1 MNAQLSERQELAV
14 EVLRL
19 AKDRLLVSSPFL
31 APAASLL
38 PFAPSPDALSPL
50 SGTDAKVFSFNADCV
65 LADFAATHEAPVHYY
80 VHTLLHC
87 LFLHPFANPGQNQAR
102 WDLACD
108 IAAECIAIELFGP
121 RPGDTSDGA
130 EYARR
135 RICGALQQ
143 APLTAESVFELLKA
157 DRFVDDEQ
165 AWQQLFCVDDHCFW
179 YGRPDV
185 RSTAGVGADAGY
197 AEETTDSDSDSEA
210 ETQPDGARDDAPGE
224 DGAPDEG
231 STHFKSPKNAWQYA
245 AQSIASSMKHQH
257 ASPQSGWGRNL
268 SGLFANLR
276 VAPRSHKKPALDEFL
291 RSFATFEETPRP
303 SSDEFDYALYTYGFA
318 LYGDTPIIEPL
329 ETRDEKR
336 IREFVIGIDVSG
348 SVWGPTVTRFAQI
361 VQGVLCNEGLF
372 SSAPRIRI
380 IQCDTQIVAED
391 VIDAPE
397 HMRKWIEGVRIH
409 GGGGTD
415 LRPVF
420 QRVDE
425 LVEHGEINDLNGVIC
440 LTDGYAS
447 FPKCATPYK
456 TAFVLTPDGAQT
468 LVPPWTMTFMLEEE
482 DFRST

>member
-1 MNAQLSERQELAV
+1 MNVQLSERQELAV

-38 PFAPSPDALSPL
+38 PFVPSPNTLSPL
-50 SGTDAKVFSFNADCV
+50 SGTDAKAFYFNADHV
-65 LADFAATHEAPVHYY
+65 LACFAATHEAPVHDY

-87 LFLHPFANPGQNQAR
+87 LFLHPFANSGQNQAR

-108 IAAECIAIELFGP
+108 IAAECIAVELCGP

-130 EYARR
+130 KYARR
-135 RICGALQQ
+135 RICDALQQ
-143 APLTAESVFELLKA
+143 TPLTAESVFELLKTG
-157 DRFVDDEQ
+157 RFVDDEQ
-165 AWQQLFCVDDHCFW
+165 AWQELFCVDDHRFW
-179 YGRPDV
+179 YERPGAQ
-185 RSTAGVGADAGY
+185 STAGAGAGEGHADKRP
-197 AEETTDSDSDSEA
+197 DSDSES
-210 ETQPDGARDDAPGE
+210 ETEPDGARDDAPSE
-224 DGAPDEG
+224 DGAPDKG
-231 STHFKSPKNAWQYA
+231 SGHFRSPKNAWQYA
-245 AQSIASSMKHQH
+245 AQSIASSMKHQP

-276 VAPRSHKKPALDEFL
+276 VAPRSYKKPALDEFL

-318 LYGDTPIIEPL
+318 LYSDTPIIEPL

-361 VQGVLCNEGLF
+361 VQGVLCSEGLF

-380 IQCDTQIVAED
+380 IQCDAQIVSED
-391 VIDAPE
+391 VIDTPE

-447 FPKCATPYK
+447 FPKCAAPYK
-456 TAFVLTPDGAQT
+456 TAFVLTPDGAQN
-468 LVPPWTMTFMLEEE
+468 LVPPWAMTFMLEEE

>member
-1 MNAQLSERQELAV
+1 MSAQLSERQKLAV

-38 PFAPSPDALSPL
+38 PFVPSPNTLSPL
-50 SGTDAKVFSFNADCV
+50 SGTDAKAFYFDADHV
-65 LADFAATHEAPVHYY
+65 LACFAATHEAPVHDY

-108 IAAECIAIELFGP
+108 IAAECIAAELCGP
-121 RPGDTSDGA
+121 RPGNANGGT
-130 EYARR
+130 EYALG

-143 APLTAESVFELLKA
+143 TPLTAESVFELLKTGC
-157 DRFVDDEQ
+157 FVDDEQ
-165 AWQQLFCVDDHCFW
+165 AWQELFCVDDHRFW
-179 YGRPDV
+179 YERPGAQ
-185 RSTAGVGADAGY
+185 STAGAGAGEGHTD
-197 AEETTDSDSDSEA
+197 ETPDSDSESEA
-210 ETQPDGARDDAPGE
+210 ETQPAGESPDGAH
-224 DGAPDEG
+224 DEG
-231 STHFKSPKNAWQYA
+231 AAHFKNPKNAWQFA
-245 AQSIASSMKHQH
+245 AQSIAASVKHQVG
-257 ASPQSGWGRNL
+257 ASKSGWGQKL

-329 ETRDEKR
+329 ETRDDKR

-380 IQCDTQIVAED
+380 IQCDAQIVAED
-391 VIDAPE
+391 VIDTPE
-397 HMRKWIEGVRIH
+397 HMRKWIEGLRIH

-420 QRVDE
+420 QRADE
-425 LVEHGEINDLNGVIC
+425 LVERNEIDDLNGVVC

-456 TAFVLTPDGAQT
+456 TAFVLTPDGAQN
-468 LVPPWTMTFMLEEE
+468 LVPPWAMTFMLEED
-482 DFRST
+482 DFKST

>member
-1 MNAQLSERQELAV
+1 MNAQLSERQKLAV
-14 EVLRL
+14 EVLQL

-38 PFAPSPDALSPL
+38 PFVPSPDELSLL
-50 SGTDAKVFSFNADCV
+50 SGTDAKVFYFNADHV
-65 LADFAATHEAPVHYY
+65 LACFAATHEAPAHDY

-108 IAAECIAIELFGP
+108 IAAECIAVELCGP

-157 DRFVDDEQ
+157 DQFADEEQ
-165 AWQQLFCVDDHCFW
+165 AWQELFRVDSHRFW
-179 YGRPDV
+179 YERPDV
-185 RSTAGVGADAGY
+185 RSTAGAGAGEGDAG
-197 AEETTDSDSDSEA
+197 ATPDSESEA
-210 ETQPDGARDDAPGE
+210 ETEPGGKSPDGT
-224 DGAPDEG
+224 PDEG
-231 STHFKSPKNAWQYA
+231 TAHFKSPENAWQFA
-245 AQSIASSMKHQH
+245 AQSIAASMKHQVG
-257 ASPQSGWGRNL
+257 ASKSGWGRNL

-291 RSFATFEETPRP
+291 RSFATFEETPQP

-348 SVWGPTVTRFAQI
+348 SVWGSTVTRFAQI

-372 SSAPRIRI
+372 SSVPRIRI

-391 VIDAPE
+391 AIDTPE

-456 TAFVLTPDGAQT
+456 TAFVLTPDGAQN
-468 LVPPWTMTFMLEEE
+468 LVPPWAMTFMLEEE

>member
-1 MNAQLSERQELAV
+1 MNARLSERQELAV

-19 AKDRLLVSSPFL
+19 AKDRLLVSCPFL

-38 PFAPSPDALSPL
+38 PFAPSPDALSLL
-50 SGTDAKVFSFNADCV
+50 SGTDAKAFYFNADHV
-65 LADFAATHEAPVHYY
+65 LACFAATREAPVHNY

-87 LFLHPFANPGQNQAR
+87 LFLHPFANPGQNRAR

-108 IAAECIAIELFGP
+108 IAAECVVAELCGP
-121 RPGDTSDGA
+121 RPGDAGESMKLA
-130 EYARR
+130 WARIR
-135 RICGALQQ
+135 SALQH

-157 DRFVDDEQ
+157 DQFADEEQ
-165 AWQQLFCVDDHCFW
+165 AWQQLFCVDSHRFW
-179 YGRPDV
+179 YERPGD
-185 RSTAGVGADAGY
+185 RSTAGSAASEGHT
-197 AEETTDSDSDSEA
+197 EEATDSENEA
-210 ETQPDGARDDAPGE
+210 ETQPGGESPDGT
-224 DGAPDEG
+224 PDE
-231 STHFKSPKNAWQYA
+231 SAAHFKSPENAWRFA
-245 AQSIASSMKHQH
+245 ARSIAASMKHQVS
-257 ASPQSGWGRNL
+257 ASKSGWGRNL
-268 SGLFANLR
+268 SGLFANLG
-276 VAPRSHKKPALDEFL
+276 VAPRSYKKPALDEFL
-291 RSFATFEETPRP
+291 RSFATFGETPQP

-348 SVWGPTVTRFAQI
+348 SVWGPTVTRFTQI

-391 VIDAPE
+391 VIDTPE
-397 HMRKWIEGVRIH
+397 HMRKWIEGLRLH

-425 LVEHGEINDLNGVIC
+425 LLERGEINDLNGVIC
-440 LTDGYAS
+440 LTDGYANL
-447 FPKCATPYK
+447 PKCATPYK
-456 TAFVLTPDGAQT
+456 TAFILTPDGAQN
-468 LVPPWTMTFMLEEE
+468 LVPPWAMTFMLEED
-482 DFRST
+482 DFKSA

>member
-1 MNAQLSERQELAV
+1 MNAQLSERQELAA

-38 PFAPSPDALSPL
+38 PFVPSPDALCPL
-50 SGTDAKVFSFNADCV
+50 SGTDAKAFYFNADHV
-65 LADFAATHEAPVHYY
+65 LACFAATCEAPMHDY

-87 LFLHPFANPGQNQAR
+87 LFLHPFANPGQNRAR

-108 IAAECIAIELFGP
+108 IAAECIAADLCGS
-121 RPGDTSDGA
+121 RPGDAGDDT
-130 EYARR
+130 EYALG

-143 APLTAESVFELLKA
+143 TPLTAESVFELLNT
-157 DRFVDDEQ
+157 DRFVGDEQ
-165 AWQQLFCVDDHCFW
+165 AWRYLFCVDSHRFW
-179 YGRPDV
+179 YEAPGAQ
-185 RSTAGVGADAGY
+185 SAVGAGAG
-197 AEETTDSDSDSEA
+197 EGHTDETPDSDSEA
-210 ETQPDGARDDAPGE
+210 ETEPG
-224 DGAPDEG
+224 DESPNDTHNESG
-231 STHFKSPKNAWQYA
+231 THFKSPKSAWQFA
-245 AQSIASSMKHQH
+245 AQSVAASMKHQ
-257 ASPQSGWGRNL
+257 AGSSKSGWGRNL
-268 SGLFANLR
+268 SGLFANLG
-276 VAPRSHKKPALDEFL
+276 VAPRSYKKPALDEFL

-329 ETRDEKR
+329 ETRDDKR

-391 VIDAPE
+391 VIDTPE
-397 HMRKWIEGVRIH
+397 HMRKWIEGLRLQ

-415 LRPVF
+415 LRAVF

-425 LVEHGEINDLNGVIC
+425 LVERNEISNLNGVIC

-456 TAFVLTPDGAQT
+456 TAFVLTPDGAQN
-468 LVPPWTMTFMLEEE
+468 LVPPWAMTFMLDDG
-482 DFRST
+482 DFRSR

>member
-1 MNAQLSERQELAV
+1 MNAQLSERQKLAV
-14 EVLRL
+14 EVLQL

-38 PFAPSPDALSPL
+38 PFVPSPDELSLL
-50 SGTDAKVFSFNADCV
+50 SGTDAKVFYFNADHV
-65 LADFAATHEAPVHYY
+65 LACFAATHEAPVHDY

-108 IAAECIAIELFGP
+108 IAAECIAVELCGP

-157 DRFVDDEQ
+157 DRFVDEEK
-165 AWQQLFCVDDHCFW
+165 AWQQLFCVDDHRFW

-185 RSTAGVGADAGY
+185 RLTAVAGADAGH
-197 AEETTDSDSDSEA
+197 AGERPNSESETE
-210 ETQPDGARDDAPGE
+210 PDGARDDAPGE
-224 DGAPDEG
+224 DGTPDEG
-231 STHFKSPKNAWQYA
+231 SAHFKSPKNAWQYA
-245 AQSIASSMKHQH
+245 AQSIAASMKHQP

-268 SGLFANLR
+268 SGLFANLF
-276 VAPRSHKKPALDEFL
+276 VAPKSHKKPALDEFL

-397 HMRKWIEGVRIH
+397 HMRKWIESLRIH

-415 LRPVF
+415 LRPVL

-456 TAFVLTPDGAQT
+456 TAFVLTPDGAQN
-468 LVPPWTMTFMLEEE
+468 LVPPWAMTFMLEEE

>member
-38 PFAPSPDALSPL
+38 PFAPSPDAVSPL
-50 SGTDAKVFSFNADCV
+50 SGTDAKAFYFNADHV
-65 LADFAATHEAPVHYY
+65 LACFAATREAPVRDY

-87 LFLHPFANPGQNQAR
+87 LFLHPFASPGQNRAR

-108 IAAECIAIELFGP
+108 IAAECIAAELCGP
-121 RPGDTSDGA
+121 RPGDANGGT
-130 EYARR
+130 EYALG

-143 APLTAESVFELLKA
+143 APLTAESVFELLKT
-157 DRFVDDEQ
+157 DRFVDDEK
-165 AWQQLFCVDDHCFW
+165 AWQELLCVDSHRFW
-179 YGRPDV
+179 YERPGGQPM
-185 RSTAGVGADAGY
+185 AGAGADAVRAG
-197 AEETTDSDSDSEA
+197 ETPDGESEA
-210 ETQPDGARDDAPGE
+210 KTEPDGESPDGTPD
-224 DGAPDEG
+224 DGAA
-231 STHFKSPKNAWQYA
+231 HFKNPKSAWQYA
-245 AQSIASSMKHQH
+245 VQSIAASMKNQP
-257 ASPQSGWGRNL
+257 AAPQSGWGRNL
-268 SGLFANLR
+268 SGLFANLG
-276 VAPRSHKKPALDEFL
+276 VAPRSYKKPALDEFL
-291 RSFATFEETPRP
+291 RSFATFEETPQP

-391 VIDAPE
+391 VIDTPE
-397 HMRKWIEGVRIH
+397 HMRKWINGLRIH

-425 LVEHGEINDLNGVIC
+425 LIERNEIDDLNGVIC
-440 LTDGYAS
+440 LTDGYAN
-447 FPKCATPYK
+447 FPKCVTPYK
-456 TAFVLTPDGAQT
+456 TAFVLTPDGAQN
-468 LVPPWTMTFMLEEE
+468 LVPPWAMTFMLEED

>member
-19 AKDRLLVSSPFL
+19 AKDRLLVSCPFL

-38 PFAPSPDALSPL
+38 PFVSSPDALSPL
-50 SGTDAKVFSFNADCV
+50 SGTDAKAFYFNADHV
-65 LADFAATHEAPVHYY
+65 LACFAATREAPVHDYA
-80 VHTLLHC
+80 HTLLHC
-87 LFLHPFANPGQNQAR
+87 LLLHPFANPGQNRTR

-108 IAAECIAIELFGP
+108 IAAECIVAELCGP
-121 RPGDTSDGA
+121 RTGNAGGGT
-130 EYARR
+130 EYALG

-143 APLTAESVFELLKA
+143 TPLTAESVFELLKA
-157 DRFVDDEQ
+157 DRFADEEQ
-165 AWQQLFCVDDHCFW
+165 AWQELFRVDSHRFW
-179 YGRPDV
+179 YEASGGQPV
-185 RSTAGVGADAGY
+185 AGSRAGEGDAG
-197 AEETTDSDSDSEA
+197 ETPNSESEA
-210 ETQPDGARDDAPGE
+210 ETEPSGKSPDST
-224 DGAPDEG
+224 PDEG
-231 STHFKSPKNAWQYA
+231 SAHFKSPKNAWQFA
-245 AQSIASSMKHQH
+245 AQSIAASMKHQ
-257 ASPQSGWGRNL
+257 ADGSKSGWGRNL
-268 SGLFANLR
+268 SGLFANLG
-276 VAPRSHKKPALDEFL
+276 VAPKSYKKPALDEFL
-291 RSFATFEETPRP
+291 RSFATFEETPQP
-303 SSDEFDYALYTYGFA
+303 SSDELDYALYAYGFA

-329 ETRDEKR
+329 ETRDGKR

-380 IQCDTQIVAED
+380 VQCDTQIVAED
-391 VIDAPE
+391 VINTPE
-397 HMRKWIEGVRIH
+397 HMRKWIEGLRLH

-425 LVEHGEINDLNGVIC
+425 LLEHGEINDLNGVIC

-456 TAFVLTPDGAQT
+456 TAFVLTPDGAQN
-468 LVPPWTMTFMLEEE
+468 LVPPWAMTFMLDDD
-482 DFRST
+482 DFKSM

>member
-1 MNAQLSERQELAV
+1 MNAQLSERQKLAV

-19 AKDRLLVSSPFL
+19 AKDRLLVLNPFL

-38 PFAPSPDALSPL
+38 PFVPSPDALSPL
-50 SGTDAKVFSFNADCV
+50 SGTDAKAFYFNADHV
-65 LADFAATHEAPVHYY
+65 LACFAATREAPVHDY

-87 LFLHPFANPGQNQAR
+87 LFLHPFANPGQNRAR

-108 IAAECIAIELFGP
+108 IAAECITAELCGP
-121 RPGDTSDGA
+121 RTGNAGDSA
-130 EYARR
+130 KHARG
-135 RICGALQQ
+135 RIRSALQQ
-143 APLTAESVFELLKA
+143 TPLTAESVFELLKTG
-157 DRFVDDEQ
+157 RFVDDEQ
-165 AWQQLFCVDDHCFW
+165 AWQELFCVDDHRFW
-179 YGRPDV
+179 YERPGAQ
-185 RSTAGVGADAGY
+185 SMAGAG
-197 AEETTDSDSDSEA
+197 EDHTDETPDSESES
-210 ETQPDGARDDAPGE
+210 ETEPDGARDD
-224 DGAPDEG
+224 APDEG

-245 AQSIASSMKHQH
+245 AQSIASSMKHQP

-276 VAPRSHKKPALDEFL
+276 VAPRSYKKPALDEFL

-391 VIDAPE
+391 VIGTPE

-456 TAFVLTPDGAQT
+456 TAFVLTPDGAQN
-468 LVPPWTMTFMLEEE
+468 LVPSWAMTFMLEEE

>member
-1 MNAQLSERQELAV
+1 MSAQLSERQKLAV
-14 EVLRL
+14 EVLWL
-19 AKDRLLVSSPFL
+19 AKDGLLVSSPFL
-31 APAASLL
+31 APATSLL
-38 PFAPSPDALSPL
+38 PFVPSPNTLSPL
-50 SGTDAKVFSFNADCV
+50 SGTDAKAFYFNADHV
-65 LADFAATHEAPVHYY
+65 LACFAATHEAPVHDY

-108 IAAECIAIELFGP
+108 IAAECIAVELCGP
-121 RPGDTSDGA
+121 RPGDTGSSM
-130 EYARR
+130 EYACG

-143 APLTAESVFELLKA
+143 TPLTAESVFELLKTG
-157 DRFVDDEQ
+157 RFVDDEQ
-165 AWQQLFCVDDHCFW
+165 AWQELFCVDDHRFW
-179 YGRPDV
+179 YKRPGAQ
-185 RSTAGVGADAGY
+185 STAGAGAGEGHAG
-197 AEETTDSDSDSEA
+197 EKPDSDSESEA
-210 ETQPDGARDDAPGE
+210 ETEPDGESPDGAHDKG
-224 DGAPDEG
+224 GG
-231 STHFKSPKNAWQYA
+231 HFKSPKSAWQYA
-245 AQSIASSMKHQH
+245 VQSIAASMKHQVG
-257 ASPQSGWGRNL
+257 ASKSGWGRNL
-268 SGLFANLR
+268 SGLFANLG
-276 VAPRSHKKPALDEFL
+276 VVPAGYKKPALDEFL
-291 RSFATFEETPRP
+291 RSFATFEETLQP

-391 VIDAPE
+391 VIGTPE
-397 HMRKWIEGVRIH
+397 HMRKWIEGARIH

-456 TAFVLTPDGAQT
+456 TAFVFTPDGAQN
-468 LVPPWTMTFMLEEE
+468 LVPPWAMTFMLEEE

>member
-1 MNAQLSERQELAV
+1 MNAQLSERQKLAV
-14 EVLRL
+14 EVLQL

-38 PFAPSPDALSPL
+38 PFVPSPDALSPL
-50 SGTDAKVFSFNADCV
+50 SGTDAKVFYFNADHV
-65 LADFAATHEAPVHYY
+65 LACFAATHEAPVHDY

-108 IAAECIAIELFGP
+108 IAAECIAVELCGP

-143 APLTAESVFELLKA
+143 APLTAESVFELLKT

-165 AWQQLFCVDDHCFW
+165 AWQELFRVDSHRFW
-179 YGRPDV
+179 YERPDV
-185 RSTAGVGADAGY
+185 RSTAGAGAGEGDAG
-197 AEETTDSDSDSEA
+197 ATPDSESEA
-210 ETQPDGARDDAPGE
+210 ETEPGGKSPDGT
-224 DGAPDEG
+224 PDEG
-231 STHFKSPKNAWQYA
+231 TAHFKSPENAWQFA
-245 AQSIASSMKHQH
+245 AQSIAASMKHQVG
-257 ASPQSGWGRNL
+257 ASKSGWGRNL
-268 SGLFANLR
+268 SGLFANLG
-276 VAPRSHKKPALDEFL
+276 VEARSYKKPALDEFL
-291 RSFATFEETPRP
+291 RSFATFEETPQP

-329 ETRDEKR
+329 ETRDGKR

-348 SVWGPTVTRFAQI
+348 SVWGRTVTRFAQI

-391 VIDAPE
+391 VIDTPE
-397 HMRKWIEGVRIH
+397 HMRKWIEDLRLH

-420 QRVDE
+420 QRADE
-425 LVEHGEINDLNGVIC
+425 LVERGEINDLNGVIC
-440 LTDGYAS
+440 LTDGYAN

-456 TAFVLTPDGAQT
+456 PAFVLTPDGAQN
-468 LVPPWTMTFMLEEE
+468 LVPPWAMTFMLEED
-482 DFRST
+482 DFKST

>member
-19 AKDRLLVSSPFL
+19 AKDGLLVLNPFL

-38 PFAPSPDALSPL
+38 PFVPSPDALSPL
-50 SGTDAKVFSFNADCV
+50 SGTDAKAFYFNADHV
-65 LADFAATHEAPVHYY
+65 LACFAATHEAPVHDYA
-80 VHTLLHC
+80 HTLLHC
-87 LFLHPFANPGQNQAR
+87 LFLHPFANPGQNRAR

-108 IAAECIAIELFGP
+108 IAAECIVAELCGP
-121 RPGDTSDGA
+121 RPGDAGESMKLA
-130 EYARR
+130 WARIR
-135 RICGALQQ
+135 GTLQH
-143 APLTAESVFELLKA
+143 APMTAESVFELLKA
-157 DRFVDDEQ
+157 DRFADEEQ
-165 AWQQLFCVDDHCFW
+165 AWQQLFSVDSHRFW
-179 YGRPDV
+179 YERPGDP
-185 RSTAGVGADAGY
+185 SAAGTRAGEGDAG
-197 AEETTDSDSDSEA
+197 ETPNCESEA
-210 ETQPDGARDDAPGE
+210 ETESSGESPDGT
-224 DGAPDEG
+224 PDE
-231 STHFKSPKNAWQYA
+231 STAHFTSPENAWRFA
-245 AQSIASSMKHQH
+245 AQSTAASIKHQTGG
-257 ASPQSGWGRNL
+257 PKSGWRRNL
-268 SGLFANLR
+268 SGLFANLG
-276 VAPRSHKKPALDEFL
+276 VAPRGHKKPGLDEFL
-291 RSFATFEETPRP
+291 RSFATFEETPQP

-329 ETRDEKR
+329 ETRDGKR

-380 IQCDTQIVAED
+380 VQCDTRIVAEY
-391 VIDAPE
+391 VIDTPE
-397 HMRKWIEGVRIH
+397 HMRKWIEGLRIH

-425 LVEHGEINDLNGVIC
+425 LLERGEINDLNGVIC

-456 TAFVLTPDGAQT
+456 TAFVLTPDGAQN
-468 LVPPWTMTFMLEEE
+468 LVPPWAMTFMLDDD
-482 DFRST
+482 DFKST

>member
-14 EVLRL
+14 EVLQL
-19 AKDRLLVSSPFL
+19 AKDRLLVSCPFL

-50 SGTDAKVFSFNADCV
+50 SGTDAKAFYFNADHV
-65 LADFAATHEAPVHYY
+65 LACFAATREAPVHDY

-87 LFLHPFANPGQNQAR
+87 LFLHPFANPGQNRAR

-108 IAAECIAIELFGP
+108 IAAECIVAELCGP
-121 RPGDTSDGA
+121 RPGDAGDGA
-130 EYARR
+130 EYARG

-143 APLTAESVFELLKA
+143 APLTAESVFELLKT
-157 DRFVDDEQ
+157 DRFADEER
-165 AWQQLFCVDDHCFW
+165 AWQELFRVDSHRFW
-179 YGRPDV
+179 YERPGDP
-185 RSTAGVGADAGY
+185 SAAGARAGEGDAG
-197 AEETTDSDSDSEA
+197 TTPDSESEA
-210 ETQPDGARDDAPGE
+210 ETEPSGESPDST
-224 DGAPDEG
+224 PDEG
-231 STHFKSPKNAWQYA
+231 AAHFKSPKSAWQYA
-245 AQSIASSMKHQH
+245 AQSIA
-257 ASPQSGWGRNL
+257 ASTKRQVSVLKSGWGRNL

-291 RSFATFEETPRP
+291 RSFATFEETPQP

-348 SVWGPTVTRFAQI
+348 SVWGSTVTRFAQI

-391 VIDAPE
+391 VIDTPE
-397 HMRKWIEGVRIH
+397 HMRKWIEGLRLH

-425 LVEHGEINDLNGVIC
+425 LVEGGEISDLNGVIC
-440 LTDGYAS
+440 LTDGYAN

-456 TAFVLTPDGAQT
+456 TAFVLTPDGAQN
-468 LVPPWTMTFMLEEE
+468 LVPPWAMTFMLDDD
-482 DFRST
+482 DFRSM

>member
-38 PFAPSPDALSPL
+38 PFVPSPDALSPL
-50 SGTDAKVFSFNADCV
+50 SGTDAKVFYFNADHV
-65 LADFAATHEAPVHYY
+65 LACFAATHEAPVHDY

-87 LFLHPFANPGQNQAR
+87 LFLHPFANPGQNQAH

-108 IAAECIAIELFGP
+108 IAAECIAAELCGP
-121 RPGDTSDGA
+121 RPGNTGESMKLA
-130 EYARR
+130 WARIR
-135 RICGALQQ
+135 GALQH

-157 DRFVDDEQ
+157 DRFVDEEK
-165 AWQQLFCVDDHCFW
+165 AWQQLFCVDNHRFW

-185 RSTAGVGADAGY
+185 RSTAGAGAGDDCAG
-197 AEETTDSDSDSEA
+197 ERPDSESEA
-210 ETQPDGARDDAPGE
+210 ETEPDGAHDDAPSE
-224 DGAPDEG
+224 DDAHDKDGG
-231 STHFKSPKNAWQYA
+231 HFQSPKNAWQYA
-245 AQSIASSMKHQH
+245 AHSIAASMEHQEG
-257 ASPQSGWGRNL
+257 ASKSGWGRNL

-425 LVEHGEINDLNGVIC
+425 LVERNEINNLNGVVC

-456 TAFVLTPDGAQT
+456 TAFVLTPDGAQN
-468 LVPPWTMTFMLEEE
+468 LVPPWAMAYMLEEE

>member
-1 MNAQLSERQELAV
+1 MNAQLSERQKLAV

-38 PFAPSPDALSPL
+38 PFVPSPDALSPL
-50 SGTDAKVFSFNADCV
+50 SGTDAKAFYFNADHV
-65 LADFAATHEAPVHYY
+65 LACFAVTREAPAHDF

-87 LFLHPFANPGQNQAR
+87 LFLHPFANPGQNRAC

-108 IAAECIAIELFGP
+108 IAAECIAAELCGP
-121 RPGDTSDGA
+121 RPGDANGGT
-130 EYARR
+130 EYALG

-143 APLTAESVFELLKA
+143 TPLTAESVFELLKTN
-157 DRFVDDEQ
+157 RFVDDEQ
-165 AWQQLFCVDDHCFW
+165 AWQELFCVDNHRFW
-179 YGRPDV
+179 YERPGAQ
-185 RSTAGVGADAGY
+185 STAGADAG
-197 AEETTDSDSDSEA
+197 EGHTDKTTDSDSESEA
-210 ETQPDGARDDAPGE
+210 ETEPDGESPN
-224 DGAPDEG
+224 GAGDEG
-231 STHFKSPKNAWQYA
+231 GAHFKSPKKAWQFA
-245 AQSIASSMKHQH
+245 AQSIAASVKHQVG
-257 ASPQSGWGRNL
+257 ASKSGWERNL
-268 SGLFANLR
+268 SGLFANLG
-276 VAPRSHKKPALDEFL
+276 VPPLGYKKPALDEFL
-291 RSFATFEETPRP
+291 RSFATFEKTLRP
-303 SSDEFDYALYTYGFA
+303 SSNEFDYALYTYGFA

-372 SSAPRIRI
+372 SSTPRIRI

-391 VIDAPE
+391 VIDTPE
-397 HMRKWIEGVRIH
+397 HMRKWIESLRIH

-425 LVEHGEINDLNGVIC
+425 LVERNEIGDLNGVIC

-447 FPKCATPYK
+447 FPKCAMPYK
-456 TAFVLTPDGAQT
+456 TAFVLTPDGAQN
-468 LVPPWTMTFMLEEE
+468 LVPPWAMTFMLEED
-482 DFRST
+482 DFKST

>member
-1 MNAQLSERQELAV
+1 MNAQLSERQKLAV
-14 EVLRL
+14 EVLQL

-38 PFAPSPDALSPL
+38 PFVPSPDALSPL
-50 SGTDAKVFSFNADCV
+50 SGTDAKVFYFNADHV
-65 LADFAATHEAPVHYY
+65 LACFAATHEAPVHDY

-108 IAAECIAIELFGP
+108 IAAECIAVELCGP

-143 APLTAESVFELLKA
+143 APLTAESVFELLKT

-165 AWQQLFCVDDHCFW
+165 AWQELFRVDSHRFW
-179 YGRPDV
+179 YERPDV
-185 RSTAGVGADAGY
+185 RSTAGAGAGEGDAG
-197 AEETTDSDSDSEA
+197 ATPDSESEA
-210 ETQPDGARDDAPGE
+210 ETEPGGKSPDGT
-224 DGAPDEG
+224 PDEG
-231 STHFKSPKNAWQYA
+231 TAHFKSPENAWQFA
-245 AQSIASSMKHQH
+245 AQSIAASMKHQVG
-257 ASPQSGWGRNL
+257 ASKSGWGRNL
-268 SGLFANLR
+268 SGLFANLG
-276 VAPRSHKKPALDEFL
+276 VEARSYKKPALDEFL
-291 RSFATFEETPRP
+291 RSFATFEETPQP

-329 ETRDEKR
+329 ETRDGKR

-348 SVWGPTVTRFAQI
+348 SVWGRTVTRFAQI

-380 IQCDTQIVAED
+380 IQGDTQIVAED
-391 VIDAPE
+391 VIDTPE
-397 HMRKWIEGVRIH
+397 HMRKWIEDLRLH

-420 QRVDE
+420 QRADE
-425 LVEHGEINDLNGVIC
+425 LVERGEINDLNGVIC
-440 LTDGYAS
+440 LTDGYAN

-456 TAFVLTPDGAQT
+456 TAFVLTPDGAQN
-468 LVPPWTMTFMLEEE
+468 LVPPWAMTFMLEED
-482 DFRST
+482 DFKST

>member
-14 EVLRL
+14 EVLQL
-19 AKDRLLVSSPFL
+19 AKDRLLVSCPFL

-38 PFAPSPDALSPL
+38 PFVPSPDALSPL
-50 SGTDAKVFSFNADCV
+50 SGTDAKAFYFNADHV
-65 LADFAATHEAPVHYY
+65 LACFAATREAPVHDY

-87 LFLHPFANPGQNQAR
+87 LFLHPFANPGQNRAR

-108 IAAECIAIELFGP
+108 IAAECIVAELCGP
-121 RPGDTSDGA
+121 RPRDAGDGA
-130 EYARR
+130 EYARG

-143 APLTAESVFELLKA
+143 APLTAESVFELLKT
-157 DRFVDDEQ
+157 DRFADEER
-165 AWQQLFCVDDHCFW
+165 AWQELFRVDSHRFW

-185 RSTAGVGADAGY
+185 RSTADAGADAGH
-197 AEETTDSDSDSEA
+197 AGETTDSEA
-210 ETQPDGARDDAPGE
+210 ETQPGGE
-224 DGAPDEG
+224 SPDSTPDEG
-231 STHFKSPKNAWQYA
+231 GGHFKSPKNAWQYA
-245 AQSIASSMKHQH
+245 AQSIASSMNHQP

-291 RSFATFEETPRP
+291 RSFATFEETPQP

-348 SVWGPTVTRFAQI
+348 SVWGSTVTRFAQI

-391 VIDAPE
+391 VIDTPE

-415 LRPVF
+415 LRPMF

-425 LVEHGEINDLNGVIC
+425 LVERNEINDLNGVIC

-456 TAFVLTPDGAQT
+456 TAFVLTPDGAQN
-468 LVPPWTMTFMLEEE
+468 LVPPWAMTFMLEED

>member
-1 MNAQLSERQELAV
+1 MNAQLSEPQELAV

-19 AKDRLLVSSPFL
+19 AKDRLLVSYPFL

-38 PFAPSPDALSPL
+38 PFVPSPDTLSPL
-50 SGTDAKVFSFNADCV
+50 SGTDAKAFYFNADHV
-65 LADFAATHEAPVHYY
+65 LACFAATREAPVHDY

-87 LFLHPFANPGQNQAR
+87 LFLHPFANPGQNRAR

-108 IAAECIAIELFGP
+108 IAAECIAAELCGP
-121 RPGDTSDGA
+121 RPGNANGGT
-130 EYARR
+130 EYALG

-143 APLTAESVFELLKA
+143 IPLTAESVFELLKTNL
-157 DRFVDDEQ
+157 FVDEEQ
-165 AWQQLFCVDDHCFW
+165 AWQELFCVDDHRFW
-179 YGRPDV
+179 YERPGAQ
-185 RSTAGVGADAGY
+185 STASAGADAGH
-197 AEETTDSDSDSEA
+197 AGERPNSDSESEA
-210 ETQPDGARDDAPGE
+210 ETQPGGESPDGT
-224 DGAPDEG
+224 PDESG
-231 STHFKSPKNAWQYA
+231 GHFKSPKSSWQYA
-245 AQSIASSMKHQH
+245 VQSIAASMKHQVG
-257 ASPQSGWGRNL
+257 ASKSGWGRNL
-268 SGLFANLR
+268 SGLFANLG
-276 VAPRSHKKPALDEFL
+276 VPPLGYKKPALDEFL
-291 RSFATFEETPRP
+291 RSFATFEETPQP
-303 SSDEFDYALYTYGFA
+303 SSDEFDYALYTYGFT

-361 VQGVLCNEGLF
+361 VQGVLCNERLF

-380 IQCDTQIVAED
+380 IQCDTQIVSED
-391 VIDAPE
+391 VIDTPE

-425 LVEHGEINDLNGVIC
+425 LVERNEINDLNGVIC
-440 LTDGYAS
+440 LTDGYAN

-456 TAFVLTPDGAQT
+456 TAFVLTPDGVQN
-468 LVPPWTMTFMLEEE
+468 LVPPWAMTFMLEEE

>member
-38 PFAPSPDALSPL
+38 PFVPSPDALSPL
-50 SGTDAKVFSFNADCV
+50 SGTDAKAFYFNADHV
-65 LADFAATHEAPVHYY
+65 LACFAATHEAPVHDY

-87 LFLHPFANPGQNQAR
+87 LFLHPFANPGQNRAR

-108 IAAECIAIELFGP
+108 IAAECVAVELCGP
-121 RPGDTSDGA
+121 RPGDTGSSM
-130 EYARR
+130 EYARG

-143 APLTAESVFELLKA
+143 APLTAESMFELLKTG
-157 DRFVDDEQ
+157 RFVDEEKT
-165 AWQQLFCVDDHCFW
+165 WQQLFCVDDHRFW
-179 YGRPDV
+179 YERPGAQ
-185 RSTAGVGADAGY
+185 STAGAGADAGH
-197 AEETTDSDSDSEA
+197 ASERPDSESEA
-210 ETQPDGARDDAPGE
+210 ETEPDGAHDE
-224 DGAPDEG
+224 DSA
-231 STHFKSPKNAWQYA
+231 HFKSPKDTWQYA
-245 AQSIASSMKHQH
+245 AHSIASSMKHQH

-268 SGLFANLR
+268 SGLFANLG
-276 VAPRSHKKPALDEFL
+276 VPPMGHKKPALDEFL

-372 SSAPRIRI
+372 SSALRIRI

-397 HMRKWIEGVRIH
+397 HMRKWIEGLRLH

-440 LTDGYAS
+440 LTDGYAN

-456 TAFVLTPDGAQT
+456 TAFVLTPDGAQN
-468 LVPPWTMTFMLEEE
+468 LVPPWAMTFMLEEE

>member
-1 MNAQLSERQELAV
+1 MNAQLSERQKLAV

-19 AKDRLLVSSPFL
+19 AKDRLLVSNPFL

-38 PFAPSPDALSPL
+38 PFVPSPDALSPL
-50 SGTDAKVFSFNADCV
+50 SGTDAKAFYFNADYV
-65 LADFAATHEAPVHYY
+65 LACFAATHEAPVHDY

-87 LFLHPFANPGQNQAR
+87 LFLHPFANPGQNRAR

-108 IAAECIAIELFGP
+108 IAAECIAAELCGP
-121 RPGDTSDGA
+121 RTGNANDSA
-130 EYARR
+130 EYARG

-143 APLTAESVFELLKA
+143 TPLTAESVFELLKTG
-157 DRFVDDEQ
+157 RLIDDEQ
-165 AWQQLFCVDDHCFW
+165 TWQELFCVDSHRFW
-179 YGRPDV
+179 YEAPGGQPM
-185 RSTAGVGADAGY
+185 AGAGADAGR
-197 AEETTDSDSDSEA
+197 AGKASDSDSEA
-210 ETQPDGARDDAPGE
+210 ETQPGGESPDDTH
-224 DGAPDEG
+224 DE
-231 STHFKSPKNAWQYA
+231 SSAHFKSPENAWQFA
-245 AQSIASSMKHQH
+245 AQSIAASMKHQ
-257 ASPQSGWGRNL
+257 AGGSKSGWGRNL

-291 RSFATFEETPRP
+291 RSFATFEETPQP

-391 VIDAPE
+391 VIDTPE

-425 LVEHGEINDLNGVIC
+425 LVERGEINDPNGVIC

-456 TAFVLTPDGAQT
+456 TAFVLTPDGAQN
-468 LVPPWTMTFMLEEE
+468 LVPPWAMTFMLEEE

>member
-14 EVLRL
+14 EVLQL
-19 AKDRLLVSSPFL
+19 AKDRLLVSCPFL

-38 PFAPSPDALSPL
+38 PFVPSPDALSPL
-50 SGTDAKVFSFNADCV
+50 SGTDAKAFYFNADHV
-65 LADFAATHEAPVHYY
+65 LACFAATREAPVHDYA
-80 VHTLLHC
+80 HTLLHC
-87 LFLHPFANPGQNQAR
+87 LFLHPFANPGQNRVR

-108 IAAECIAIELFGP
+108 IAAECIVAELCGP
-121 RPGDTSDGA
+121 RPEDANGGT
-130 EYARR
+130 EYALGH
-135 RICGALQQ
+135 ICGALQQ
-143 APLTAESVFELLKA
+143 TPLTAESVFELLKA
-157 DRFVDDEQ
+157 DQFADEEQ
-165 AWQQLFCVDDHCFW
+165 AWQELFRVDSHRFW
-179 YGRPDV
+179 YERPGAQ
-185 RSTAGVGADAGY
+185 STADAG
-197 AEETTDSDSDSEA
+197 ADEGHTDETPDSESEV
-210 ETQPDGARDDAPGE
+210 ETQPGDENPNSTPGE
-224 DGAPDEG
+224 G
-231 STHFKSPKNAWQYA
+231 SAHFKSPKNAWQYA
-245 AQSIASSMKHQH
+245 AQSIAASVKHQVG
-257 ASPQSGWGRNL
+257 ASKSGWGRNL

-329 ETRDEKR
+329 ETRDDKR

-391 VIDAPE
+391 VIDTPE
-397 HMRKWIEGVRIH
+397 YMRKRIESLRIH

-447 FPKCATPYK
+447 FQKCATPYK
-456 TAFVLTPDGAQT
+456 TAFVLTPDGAQN
-468 LVPPWTMTFMLEEE
+468 LVPPWAMTFMLEEE

>member
-19 AKDRLLVSSPFL
+19 AKDRLLVLNPFL

-38 PFAPSPDALSPL
+38 PFAPSPNALSPL
-50 SGTDAKVFSFNADCV
+50 SGTDAKAFYFNADHV
-65 LADFAATHEAPVHYY
+65 LDCFAATCEAPVHDYT
-80 VHTLLHC
+80 HTLLHC
-87 LFLHPFANPGQNQAR
+87 LFLHPFANPGQDRAR

-108 IAAECIAIELFGP
+108 IAAECIVAELCGP
-121 RPGDTSDGA
+121 RPGDAA
-130 EYARR
+130 ESMKLAWARIR
-135 RICGALQQ
+135 GTLQH
-143 APLTAESVFELLKA
+143 APMTAESVFELLKA
-157 DRFVDDEQ
+157 DQFADEEQ
-165 AWQQLFCVDDHCFW
+165 AWQELFRVDSHRFW
-179 YGRPDV
+179 YERPGAQ
-185 RSTAGVGADAGY
+185 STAGAGA
-197 AEETTDSDSDSEA
+197 TPDSES
-210 ETQPDGARDDAPGE
+210 EVNTQPGGESPDDTPGE
-224 DGAPDEG
+224 SGA
-231 STHFKSPKNAWQYA
+231 HFKSPKSAWQYA
-245 AQSIASSMKHQH
+245 VQSIA
-257 ASPQSGWGRNL
+257 ASTKRQVDALKSGWGRNL
-268 SGLFANLR
+268 SGLFANLG
-276 VAPRSHKKPALDEFL
+276 VEARSYKKPALNEFL
-291 RSFATFEETPRP
+291 RSFATFEETPQP

-318 LYGDTPIIEPL
+318 LYGNTPIIEPL

-397 HMRKWIEGVRIH
+397 HMRKWIESLRIH

-425 LVEHGEINDLNGVIC
+425 LVKHGEINDLNGVIC

-456 TAFVLTPDGAQT
+456 TAFVLTPDGAQN
-468 LVPPWTMTFMLEEE
+468 LVPPWAMTFMLEEE

>member
-1 MNAQLSERQELAV
+1 M
-14 EVLRL
+14 
-19 AKDRLLVSSPFL
+19 
-31 APAASLL
+31 
-38 PFAPSPDALSPL
+38 
-50 SGTDAKVFSFNADCV
+50 
-65 LADFAATHEAPVHYY
+65 
-80 VHTLLHC
+80 
-87 LFLHPFANPGQNQAR
+87 
-102 WDLACD
+102 
-108 IAAECIAIELFGP
+108 
-121 RPGDTSDGA
+121 
-130 EYARR
+130 EYARG

-143 APLTAESVFELLKA
+143 TPLTAESVFELLRT

-165 AWQQLFCVDDHCFW
+165 EWQQLFCVDDHRFW

-185 RSTAGVGADAGY
+185 RSTAGAGAGEGHTDK
-197 AEETTDSDSDSEA
+197 TTDSDSESET
-210 ETQPDGARDDAPGE
+210 ETQPDGESP
-224 DGAPDEG
+224 DGTPNEG
-231 STHFKSPKNAWQYA
+231 ATHFKSPKKAWQFA
-245 AQSIASSMKHQH
+245 AQSIATSMKHQVG
-257 ASPQSGWGRNL
+257 ASKSGWWQKL

-276 VAPRSHKKPALDEFL
+276 MAPRSHKKPALDEFL
-291 RSFATFEETPRP
+291 RSFATFEETPQP

-329 ETRDEKR
+329 EARDEKR

-380 IQCDTQIVAED
+380 IQCDAQIVAED

-415 LRPVF
+415 LRPLF

-447 FPKCATPYK
+447 FPRCATPYK
-456 TAFVLTPDGAQT
+456 TAFVLTPDGAQN
-468 LVPPWTMTFMLEEE
+468 LVPPWAMTFMLEED
-482 DFRST
+482 DFKST

>member
-14 EVLRL
+14 EVLQL
-19 AKDRLLVSSPFL
+19 AKDRLLVSCPFL

-38 PFAPSPDALSPL
+38 PFVPSPDALCPL
-50 SGTDAKVFSFNADCV
+50 SGTDAKAFYFNADHV
-65 LADFAATHEAPVHYY
+65 LACFAATREAPVHDY

-87 LFLHPFANPGQNQAR
+87 LFLHPFANPGQNRAR

-108 IAAECIAIELFGP
+108 IAAECIAAELCGP
-121 RPGDTSDGA
+121 RPGDADGGT
-130 EYARR
+130 EYALG
-135 RICGALQQ
+135 RIYGALRQT
-143 APLTAESVFELLKA
+143 PLTAESMFELLNA
-157 DRFVDDEQ
+157 DRFADDEQ
-165 AWQQLFCVDDHCFW
+165 AWQQLFCADDHRFW
-179 YGRPDV
+179 YETPGD
-185 RSTAGVGADAGY
+185 RSTASVGVDAGH
-197 AEETTDSDSDSEA
+197 ASETPDSESEA
-210 ETQPDGARDDAPGE
+210 DTEPDGESP
-224 DGAPDEG
+224 DGTPDESG
-231 STHFKSPKNAWQYA
+231 AHFKSPKSAWQYA
-245 AQSIASSMKHQH
+245 VQSIAASMKHQVS
-257 ASPQSGWGRNL
+257 ASQSGWGQNL
-268 SGLFANLR
+268 SGLLANLR
-276 VAPRSHKKPALDEFL
+276 VAPVGYKKPALDEFL
-291 RSFATFEETPRP
+291 RSFATFEETPQP

-329 ETRDEKR
+329 ETRDDKR

-391 VIDAPE
+391 VIDTPE
-397 HMRKWIEGVRIH
+397 HMRKWIEGLRIH

-425 LVEHGEINDLNGVIC
+425 LVERNEITDLNGVIC

-447 FPKCATPYK
+447 FPKRATPYK
-456 TAFVLTPDGAQT
+456 TAFVLTPDGTQN
-468 LVPPWTMTFMLEEE
+468 LVPPWAMTFMLDDD

>member
-19 AKDRLLVSSPFL
+19 AKDRLLVSCPFL

-38 PFAPSPDALSPL
+38 PFIPSPDAISPL
-50 SGTDAKVFSFNADCV
+50 SGTDAKAFYFNADYV
-65 LADFAATHEAPVHYY
+65 LACFAATREAPVHDY

-87 LFLHPFANPGQNQAR
+87 LFLHPFANPGQNRAR

-108 IAAECIAIELFGP
+108 ITAECIAVELCGP
-121 RPGDTSDGA
+121 RPRDTGSSM

-143 APLTAESVFELLKA
+143 TPLTAESVFELMKA

-165 AWQQLFCVDDHCFW
+165 AWQQLFCVDDHRFW

-185 RSTAGVGADAGY
+185 RSTAVAGADAGHG
-197 AEETTDSDSDSEA
+197 EETTDSDSDSEA
-210 ETQPDGARDDAPGE
+210 ETQPGGAGDDAPGE
-224 DGAPDEG
+224 DSAHDEG
-231 STHFKSPKNAWQYA
+231 GGHFKSPKNAWQFA
-245 AQSIASSMKHQH
+245 AQSIAASMKHQH

-276 VAPRSHKKPALDEFL
+276 VAPRSYKKPALDEFL

-361 VQGVLCNEGLF
+361 VQDVLCNEGLF

-391 VIDAPE
+391 AIDAPE
-397 HMRKWIEGVRIH
+397 HMRKWIESLRIH

-425 LVEHGEINDLNGVIC
+425 LVERNEIGDLNGVIC
-440 LTDGYAS
+440 LTDGYAN

-456 TAFVLTPDGAQT
+456 TAFVLTPDGAQN
-468 LVPPWTMTFMLEEE
+468 LVPPWAMTFMLDDD